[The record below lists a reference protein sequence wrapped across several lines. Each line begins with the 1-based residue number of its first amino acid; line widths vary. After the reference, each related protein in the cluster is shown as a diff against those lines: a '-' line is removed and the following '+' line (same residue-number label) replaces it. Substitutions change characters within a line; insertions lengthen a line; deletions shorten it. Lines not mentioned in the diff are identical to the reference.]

1 MQNHN
6 TNFWQK
12 LKEKSNIQ
20 KRPIVVLAPMA
31 DVTDVAFREMISI
44 YSRAGQNPSS
54 GGGGPDVFWTEF
66 VSANG
71 LDSPGR
77 SALLKDLEYTENQR
91 PIIAQIFSSDPDKM
105 YKAGKLIVELG
116 FDGVDINMGCPDK
129 AIEKQGAGASM
140 IKTPDIAVAVI
151 QAVQRGVIDGAQ
163 EYNKPIIP
171 VSVKT
176 RVGYNTIQ
184 INEWIPIL
192 LGCNIDALTV
202 HVRTRKEMSAVPANW
217 ELIKDVIKLRNKISP
232 ETIIIGNG
240 DVMDLNH
247 AQELYDKYG
256 VDGVMIGRAVFGNPW
271 IFDWDRM
278 VVKRPV
284 RLPKFVYQILPNKW
298 IKKILGS
305 ARYTASAVPQD
316 EKMRVLLE
324 HAKLFNEKLGDVK
337 SYSIMK
343 KHFKAYCHGFVGAK
357 TLREKLMATN
367 NVTELEIVINEFLKK

>member
-1 MQNHN
+1 VTKTHN
-6 TNFWQK
+6 NFWNN
-12 LKEKSNIQ
+12 LLVKSRDE

-31 DVTDVAFREMISI
+31 DVTDVAFREMISK
-44 YSRAGQNPSS
+44 YSKSGQPN
-54 GGGGPDVFWTEF
+54 GGPDVFWTEF

-77 SALLKDLEYTENQR
+77 DALLKDLQYTENQR
-91 PIIAQIFSSDPDKM
+91 PIIAQIFSADPDKM
-105 YKAGKLIVELG
+105 YKAAKLAVQLG

-140 IKTPDIAVAVI
+140 IKTPDIAKQVIEAVK
-151 QAVQRGVIDGAQ
+151 RGVQDGAV
-163 EYNKPIIP
+163 EYDKPIIS

-176 RVGYNTIQ
+176 RVGYYAVQ

-217 ELIKDVIKLRNKISP
+217 ELIRDVIKLRNKISP
-232 ETIIIGNG
+232 STIIIGNG
-240 DVMDLNH
+240 DVMDLSH
-247 AQELYDKYG
+247 AKDLYDKYG

-271 IFDWDRM
+271 IFDWDRI
-278 VVKRPV
+278 VTKRPV
-284 RLPKFVYQILPNKW
+284 RLPKFVYQILPNKL
-298 IKKILGS
+298 IKKILGD
-305 ARYTASAVPQD
+305 ARYTASAVSQN

-324 HAKLFNEKLGDVK
+324 HAQLYNEKLGDVK
-337 SYSIMK
+337 SYSVMK

-357 TLREKLMATN
+357 VLREKLMATN
-367 NVTELEIVINEFLKK
+367 NVFELETVINEFLGK